1 MNIFK
6 RIGNF
11 FLCFL
16 REDCEYSIKKLLV
29 YVFSGIAIYL
39 ILFTTKDAYEVLAF
53 VALLLGIRMY
63 ERVKAPRPTTTTTE
77 DPLLTKKK
85 VLTD

>member
-1 MNIFK
+1 MNIFR

-39 ILFTTKDAYEVLAF
+39 ILFTTKDSYEVLAF

-63 ERVKAPRPTTTTTE
+63 ERVKAPRPTTPTE
-77 DPLLTKKK
+77 EPLLTKKK